1 MVSFVM
7 IMLTKFMDGLPQGPL
22 AEQNRPFQAR
32 FLDGSYESFGVGI
45 QIRRARRQLNGL
57 HPGTLQDLQEF
68 RPEQGVPVMDQVSLA
83 HQEAFRS
90 IAEIASNL
98 AHPKAI
104 RFRGHSGDR
113 DPPTREVD

>member
-1 MVSFVM
+1 
-7 IMLTKFMDGLPQGPL
+7 MLTKFMDGLPQGPL
-22 AEQNRPFQAR
+22 AEQNHPFQAR

-57 HPGTLQDLQEF
+57 HSGTLQDLQEF
-68 RPEQGVPVMDQVSLA
+68 RTEQGVPVMDQVSLA
-83 HQEAFRS
+83 NQEAFRS
-90 IAEIASNL
+90 IAEVASNL

-104 RFRGHSGDR
+104 RFPGHSGDR